1 MLQTTV
7 PAILGGIVKGLK
19 GGKTSHA
26 ELTKIPTSNFGH
38 LEHIFFKPSLSDSLP
53 TVVVVADEKE
63 VELDIGFMLNCLFI
77 FLAIFLFF
85 L

>member
-1 MLQTTV
+1 LLQTTV

-19 GGKTSHA
+19 GGKTSYA

-53 TVVVVADEKE
+53 TVVAVADEKE
-63 VELDIGFMLNCLFI
+63 VELDIGFMLKCLINF
-77 FLAIFLFF
+77 FAIFLFF